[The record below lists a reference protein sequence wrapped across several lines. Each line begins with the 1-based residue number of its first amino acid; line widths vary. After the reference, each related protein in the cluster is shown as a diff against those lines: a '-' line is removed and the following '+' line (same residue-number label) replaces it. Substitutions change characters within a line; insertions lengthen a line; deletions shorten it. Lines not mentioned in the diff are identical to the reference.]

1 MKKTG
6 IFFGSSSGT
15 TEDIAGR
22 IAQKLGLDSSDV
34 HNVDSASAE
43 DVAPY
48 EVLILGSSTWGL
60 GELQDDWEGFLA
72 KLKKADLSGKA
83 VAIFGTGDAG
93 SYSDTFC
100 DAIGII
106 YEGLQGT
113 GCTFCGAVSTD
124 GYSYDD
130 SVALKDGK
138 FVGLPLDEVNEDDQT
153 DQRLDSWIAQLKTEC
168 LG

>member
-1 MKKTG
+1 MRKTG

-22 IAQKLGLDSSDV
+22 IAQKLGLNSSDV
-34 HNVDSASAE
+34 HNVDSASVD

-48 EVLILGSSTWGL
+48 EALILGSSTWGL
-60 GELQDDWEGFLA
+60 GEIQDDWDGFLT
-72 KLKKADLSGKA
+72 KLKKADLSGKS

-106 YEGLQGT
+106 YHGLQNT
-113 GCTFCGAVSTD
+113 GCTFCGAVSTE
-124 GYSYDD
+124 GYDYDD
-130 SVALKDGK
+130 SAALKDGK

-153 DQRLDSWIAQLKTEC
+153 DARLDNWIAQLKTEC